1 MTLGEKQSLFCR
13 LAARLIEQAFAMG
26 YEARFGETYRTPEQA
41 ALNAAKG
48 IGIAH
53 SVHCDRLAIDLILFR
68 DGKWLQF
75 SEQYGDLGAWWKQQ
89 HPLCRWGGDY
99 KRRDGNHFALEH
111 EGRA

>member
-13 LAARLIEQAFAMG
+13 LAARLIEQAFAAG

-41 ALNAAKG
+41 ALNAKLG

-68 DGKWLQF
+68 EGVWLQR
-75 SEQYGDLGAWWKQQ
+75 SEQYAELGEWWEQQ
-89 HPLCRWGGDY
+89 HELCRWGGRW
-99 KRRDGNHFALEH
+99 KRADGNHFSLEH
-111 EGRA
+111 EGRS